1 MFQPSVTTM
10 IAFVV
15 IGMRCE
21 IDSKFEILVI
31 DKRNPKD
38 IQIIS
43 F

>member
-1 MFQPSVTTM
+1 MFQPFATTM

-15 IGMRCE
+15 IRMCGE
-21 IDSKFEILVI
+21 INSKFEILLV
-31 DKRNPKD
+31 DRSNPKD